1 MRQIWGASKWENE
14 KMIGAGTNIFGCG
27 VLVLGLLGPGA
38 AFAQEVTI
46 ATSGGVVQEAGAKYL
61 WNPAAKSLGLTV
73 REETFDDGYQAL
85 RLQKDAGAV
94 TYDIVQVPT
103 FQAEIGFKEGLFGP
117 LDYSVIDASEFPKA
131 AAGPACIGFLAS
143 SWVLAWNTKV
153 YKDNPP
159 KSWADFW
166 DVKKFPGRRAMHND
180 SEAQLEMA
188 LMADG
193 VAPKDVY
200 SVLSSPDGLKRAI
213 DKLAQL
219 KPNIAVWW
227 SSGSQSQQ
235 IMKDNEVDMAVMWN
249 GRSEGL
255 KAGGAPMDYTFNEG
269 ILSQDCWAVPADAPH
284 KAAAMKLLN
293 EMSKP
298 EPQANF
304 SVMVKYGP
312 LNMKAYA
319 TGLISDATAAKFP
332 SFPANADKMVVQSG
346 SWWAENTAKADAA
359 FDDMMN
365 N

>member
-1 MRQIWGASKWENE
+1 MGAVRLKIACVA
-14 KMIGAGTNIFGCG
+14 MLMAGVATAASARDLTVVSFGG
-27 VLVLGLLGPGA
+27 SLQDAIRA
-38 AFAQEVTI
+38 AFITPFVD
-46 ATSGGVVQEAGAKYL
+46 GGGAKVIEDTYDGAL
-61 WNPAAKSLGLTV
+61 SKITAQVETGATKWDVIDVESNQLLQGCQEGAFEQLDHSKLGDLSKVLPAAKDFSPCGV
-73 REETFDDGYQAL
+73 
-85 RLQKDAGAV
+85 
-94 TYDIVQVPT
+94 
-103 FQAEIGFKEGLFGP
+103 
-117 LDYSVIDASEFPKA
+117 
-131 AAGPACIGFLAS
+131 GFLTGAQ
-143 SWVLAWNTKV
+143 VLV
-153 YKDNPP
+153 YDKAKLADGP
-159 KSWADFW
+159 KTWADFW

-200 SVLSSPDGLKRAI
+200 SVLSSPEGLKRAI
-213 DKLAQL
+213 DKLAEL

-255 KAGGAPMDYTFNEG
+255 KAGGAPVDYTFNEG

-332 SFPANADKMVVQSG
+332 SFPANAEKMVVQSG

>member
-1 MRQIWGASKWENE
+1 MSR
-14 KMIGAGTNIFGCG
+14 AGTNFLGFG
-27 VLVLGLLGPGA
+27 VLALGVLGASA
-38 AFAQEVTI
+38 ALAQEVTI
-46 ATSGGVVQEAGAKYL
+46 ATSGGIVQEAGSKFL
-61 WNPAAKSLGLTV
+61 WGPAAKTLGLTV

-103 FQAEIGFKEGLFGP
+103 FQAEIGLKEGLFGP
-117 LDYSVIDASEFPKA
+117 LDYGVIDAGEFPKS

-143 SWVLAWNTKV
+143 SWVMAWNTNV

-159 KSWADFW
+159 KNWADFW
-166 DVKKFPGRRAMHND
+166 DTKKFPGRRAMHND
-180 SEAQLEMA
+180 SEAQMEIA

-200 SVLSSPDGLKRAI
+200 TVLASPEGIKRAV
-213 DKLAQL
+213 DKLAEL

-235 IMKDNEVDMAVMWN
+235 IMKDNEVDLAVMWN

-255 KAGGAPMDYTFNEG
+255 KEGGAPVDYTFNQG
-269 ILSQDCWAVPADAPH
+269 ILSQDCWAVPANAPH
-284 KAAAMKLLN
+284 KAEATKLLN

-304 SVMVKYGP
+304 AVMVKYGP
-312 LNMKAYA
+312 LNMKAYT
-319 TGLISDATAAKFP
+319 TGLISDQIAAKFP
-332 SFPANADKMVVQSG
+332 SYPANADKMVVQSG
-346 SWWAENTAKADAA
+346 EWWAKNTAAADTA

-365 N
+365 Q